1 MRGCGAS
8 ASRFHKRA
16 GEDLIAEGP
25 VAALR
30 VVIEER
36 EQYSRRLDLGREHLE
51 ELWTAV
57 GENVLTTVSGGDEA
71 PAYAAGEPDLRAAF
85 AIKEGTIGIADAL
98 ATLDRVHRVG
108 IDQTSGGQFAF
119 IPGGGIFPA
128 ALGDLLADVGN
139 AYAGV
144 HFAAPAAAA
153 MERAL
158 LRWMADLVGYP
169 ESAGGDLT
177 SGASI
182 AHIEG
187 IVTAREATDLRPAD
201 ASNAVVYLTSQTH
214 HCIEKGLRIC
224 GLAECVI
231 RQVELDD
238 RRRLRPDVLEA
249 QVRADAARGLRP
261 WLVVATAGTT
271 DVGAVDPLDA
281 IAGIT
286 EEHGLWL
293 HVDAAYGGFFLL
305 TDHGRQRL
313 SGIERSQTLVMDQH
327 KGLFLPWG
335 SGALLV
341 RDERLLAEAH
351 RYSATYLAD
360 AHEAGSVYSAS
371 DLSLELTRP
380 FRGPRL
386 WLPLKLFGLA
396 PYRAALEEKLL
407 LAQYFHRRLSEL
419 PQWNVGPEPD
429 LSVVTYRYLPKRGDA
444 DDFNRRLLDSVLGDG
459 RVAISSTQLDGSY
472 TLRTAVLHYR
482 SHLEQV
488 DELLDVLNREAN
500 RLESS

>member
-1 MRGCGAS
+1 
-8 ASRFHKRA
+8 
-16 GEDLIAEGP
+16 
-25 VAALR
+25 
-30 VVIEER
+30 
-36 EQYSRRLDLGREHLE
+36 
-51 ELWTAV
+51 
-57 GENVLTTVSGGDEA
+57 
-71 PAYAAGEPDLRAAF
+71 
-85 AIKEGTIGIADAL
+85 
-98 ATLDRVHRVG
+98 
-108 IDQTSGGQFAF
+108 
-119 IPGGGIFPA
+119 
-128 ALGDLLADVGN
+128 
-139 AYAGV
+139 
-144 HFAAPAAAA
+144 
-153 MERAL
+153 
-158 LRWMADLVGYP
+158 
-169 ESAGGDLT
+169 
-177 SGASI
+177 
-182 AHIEG
+182 
-187 IVTAREATDLRPAD
+187 
-201 ASNAVVYLTSQTH
+201 
-214 HCIEKGLRIC
+214 
-224 GLAECVI
+224 
-231 RQVELDD
+231 
-238 RRRLRPDVLEA
+238 
-249 QVRADAARGLRP
+249 
-261 WLVVATAGTT
+261 
-271 DVGAVDPLDA
+271 
-281 IAGIT
+281 
-286 EEHGLWL
+286 
-293 HVDAAYGGFFLL
+293 
-305 TDHGRQRL
+305 
-313 SGIERSQTLVMDQH
+313 MDQH

-351 RYSATYLAD
+351 RYSAAYLAD

-396 PYRAALEEKLL
+396 PFRAALEEKLL